1 MQYLNWTFSKYEKK
15 YNGDYVIDFS
25 KDINNDLL
33 SNPNNIVRYI
43 DTSIITSPFL
53 IGNHILPT
61 TQKLFAPLKSWS
73 ESLSNPFDFMEAY
86 VKVTNNQA
94 TILQETNA
102 LVENSVKFLES
113 GTAEIIYEVVFVGF
127 AKGPAGFTAKVLIY
141 TTANINPLPPWN
153 ARTVIDRLLRKAE
166 TLRASQQPRF
176 HLNAEQAAEFEKIE
190 MPELHLTNSTLREA
204 LQTVGSY
211 VHGEPRLRGDEISFD
226 MYGGNEKNE
235 VDLSK
240 YAQKTYQQSIDS
252 AITSVDSTVDNLVS
266 TMGYAK
272 GVIVE
277 PYEKGFK
284 TLRTETVYA
293 RITEDNMLIET
304 SYPINRIEKL
314 ECGVIKSKDGSKS
327 CGELDIT
334 PYVFEESEYT
344 RLSSYS
350 DLFPDSRAYA
360 IYYTQG
366 EKNIKGLNF
375 KQVSVY
381 QSLKNYA
388 ILNIINA
395 VAGNVFDAGDF
406 DYRLL
411 AFRVTYE
418 SITSARVKQSKQCIN
433 DFTRKSEIAYNQGQ
447 NLIESSYYGEHLKGV
462 AARLGNVDKVIT
474 IIQRGKPNIPKV
486 GTLYDDD
493 YYISAVAVEYQP
505 YHTKISCAL
514 SKDFNRYSD
523 YVGINSTRRFYEISE
538 RQAYDSFINYR
549 DYVVIGDSFTPD
561 SSLPAPMLRGIAFV
575 QGAFV
580 PTDEVKDVT
589 DKVNVTISDDNKTA
603 TFQATGVSGS
613 VVLTAEIKYG
623 SIMGGSTTTTT
634 FTATLNSDNAFTADF
649 TVVGSNEIK
658 ETPSYTATQYVGQT
672 GISLVKAQGFMK
684 NESNIDVSGNILT
697 EISEKTTITFKGNN
711 LSGTVNVK
719 ASIII
724 EHLTSGRNESRII
737 IEELTV
743 ENGYTASYTVGS
755 TNEQIIGINYVEAT
769 QLSGYVALNT
779 VILPVKAMSMGNAAI
794 FTFKYKDNYSAGDN
808 ANYREETD
816 DKGNPVEYLYQ
827 NSVQYK
833 DYYGRMEYL
842 RLDYYKR
849 GTAPGGWTSQY
860 KIGNALPDT
869 NASDTITIDGD
880 RSLAI
885 STGDDYL
892 WLDVGATEIPTFTY
906 QLEFVTNRRTIIVG
920 SALARNL
927 PLVGNR
933 FGGEHAAKLYVLP
946 GRLNKFSKMV
956 ELTGATVICENKDL
970 FKSFEDYKMTFK
982 PFTSTVA
989 GESWAM
995 VDGAT
1000 GELLIGENKEITGDG
1015 VTDILNGLTVTLTHE
1030 VI

>member
-1 MQYLNWTFSKYEKK
+1 M
-15 YNGDYVIDFS
+15 
-25 KDINNDLL
+25 
-33 SNPNNIVRYI
+33 
-43 DTSIITSPFL
+43 
-53 IGNHILPT
+53 
-61 TQKLFAPLKSWS
+61 
-73 ESLSNPFDFMEAY
+73 
-86 VKVTNNQA
+86 
-94 TILQETNA
+94 
-102 LVENSVKFLES
+102 
-113 GTAEIIYEVVFVGF
+113 
-127 AKGPAGFTAKVLIY
+127 
-141 TTANINPLPPWN
+141 
-153 ARTVIDRLLRKAE
+153 
-166 TLRASQQPRF
+166 RASQQPRF

-226 MYGGNEKNE
+226 MYGGNEKNG

-277 PYEKGFK
+277 PYENGFK

-314 ECGVIKSKDGSKS
+314 ECGVIQSKDGSKS

-350 DLFPDSRAYA
+350 DLFPNSRAYA

-395 VAGNVFDAGDF
+395 VAGNVFNAGDF

-684 NESNIDVSGNILT
+684 EGESYVS
-697 EISEKTTITFKGNN
+697 
-711 LSGTVNVK
+711 
-719 ASIII
+719 
-724 EHLTSGRNESRII
+724 
-737 IEELTV
+737 
-743 ENGYTASYTVGS
+743 
-755 TNEQIIGINYVEAT
+755 
-769 QLSGYVALNT
+769 LNT

-885 STGDDYL
+885 STGNDYL

-946 GRLNKFSKMV
+946 GRLNKFSKTV
-956 ELTGATVICENKDL
+956 DLTGATVICENKDL

-1000 GELLIGENKEITGDG
+1000 GELLIGENKYFFFFC
-1015 VTDILNGLTVTLTHE
+1015 VTDILGGLTLTLTLSSAAIPGAE
-1030 VI
+1030 TVSVYLFFAFRTVV

>member
-1 MQYLNWTFSKYEKK
+1 MQYQSNWIFGKYEGGAILDYDTIDFGNLNINQIIDISFFKTPQVVGKMNLPNLSKTFSPYLELMTNYILKGGTVQVKINEK
-15 YNGDYVIDFS
+15 
-25 KDINNDLL
+25 
-33 SNPNNIVRYI
+33 
-43 DTSIITSPFL
+43 
-53 IGNHILPT
+53 
-61 TQKLFAPLKSWS
+61 
-73 ESLSNPFDFMEAY
+73 
-86 VKVTNNQA
+86 
-94 TILQETNA
+94 TILNKTDA
-102 LVENSVKFLES
+102 LSDNECTISEV
-113 GTAEIIYEVVFVGF
+113 GTAEIRYDVYFNDTFQSNLIGFSATSYILIALNYE
-127 AKGPAGFTAKVLIY
+127 
-141 TTANINPLPPWN
+141 PLPPWN
-153 ARTVIDRLLRKAE
+153 ARTVIERLLRKAE

-211 VHGEPRLRGDEISFD
+211 VHGEPRLRGTEISFD
-226 MYGGNEKNE
+226 MYGGNEKNG

-277 PYEKGFK
+277 PYENGFK

-314 ECGVIKSKDGSKS
+314 ECGVIQSKDGSKS

-350 DLFPDSRAYA
+350 DLFPNSRAYA

-395 VAGNVFDAGDF
+395 VAGNVFNAGDF

-623 SIMGGSTTTTT
+623 SITGAAPTTTT
-634 FTATLNSDNAFTADF
+634 FTATLNSDNAFTASYE
-649 TVVGSNEIK
+649 VYGSNEIK

-684 NESNIDVSGNILT
+684 EGES
-697 EISEKTTITFKGNN
+697 
-711 LSGTVNVK
+711 
-719 ASIII
+719 
-724 EHLTSGRNESRII
+724 
-737 IEELTV
+737 
-743 ENGYTASYTVGS
+743 
-755 TNEQIIGINYVEAT
+755 
-769 QLSGYVALNT
+769 YVAMNT

-816 DKGNPVEYLYQ
+816 DKGNSVEYLYQ

-927 PLVGNR
+927 PIVGNR

-946 GRLNKFSKMV
+946 GRLNKFSKTV
-956 ELTGATVICENKDL
+956 DLTGATVICENKDL